1 MGTNVP
7 KLTIWEQYVPFT
19 DRNSEHNSPI
29 CPIVQPSVPHIYYI
43 LLIQSLFADATK
55 KIEIPSVTCLTLTQ
69 LIVSLTP

>member
-29 CPIVQPSVPHIYYI
+29 CPIVQPSVPHIYHI

-55 KIEIPSVTCLTLTQ
+55 KKSKFHQ
-69 LIVSLTP
+69 LHA